1 MPTGHNSLAHSHRTI
16 RVRFHSPIIR
26 NARMENVGRS
36 QSCMVS
42 EVRILWKHAVQIVR
56 GCGHAHGAMSN
67 TAEDQDV
74 LLHSGD
80 HKIVDHRIVQDRVRH
95 PQRRGGALRRR
106 PQVREAVTLI
116 VHGQPADLLHDF
128 QSRFVIRS
136 SIGLSQSVVWRIV

>member
-1 MPTGHNSLAHSHRTI
+1 
-16 RVRFHSPIIR
+16 
-26 NARMENVGRS
+26 
-36 QSCMVS
+36 
-42 EVRILWKHAVQIVR
+42 
-56 GCGHAHGAMSN
+56 MSN